1 MWNISHPDRVKV
13 EEYICFDM
21 VYAASDVIE
30 KQLKEKIK
38 VPVKTLMQ
46 CTDPEVMTNV
56 NEEAEKKY
64 ELLFVGNSRNV
75 FRTILKD
82 LLPTEHKLTVYGDG
96 WDEFPVKDY
105 VEAKYMPNEQVGQAY
120 HDAKILLNDHWDDMK
135 DNGIIS
141 NRIFDALAA
150 GAFIISDDMPQ
161 LHKYFEGC
169 LVTYR
174 DREDLKNKID
184 YYLTHEDERKE
195 IVGKG
200 KKIVLRNH
208 TFDARAKEI
217 SYDLENKKE

>member
-1 MWNISHPDRVKV
+1 MSRLDRL
-13 EEYICFDM
+13 I
-21 VYAASDVIE
+21 
-30 KQLKEKIK
+30 
-38 VPVKTLMQ
+38 T
-46 CTDPEVMTNV
+46 
-56 NEEAEKKY
+56 
-64 ELLFVGNSRNV
+64 
-75 FRTILKD
+75 
-82 LLPTEHKLTVYGDG
+82 
-96 WDEFPVKDY
+96 
-105 VEAKYMPNEQVGQAY
+105 
-120 HDAKILLNDHWDDMK
+120 DAKILLNDHWDDMK